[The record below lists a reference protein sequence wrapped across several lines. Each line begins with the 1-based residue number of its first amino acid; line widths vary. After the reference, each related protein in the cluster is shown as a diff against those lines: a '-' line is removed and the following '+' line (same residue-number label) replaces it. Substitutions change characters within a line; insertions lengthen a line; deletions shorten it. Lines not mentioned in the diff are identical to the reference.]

1 MHFSAAHFRCLSCL
15 GPCLLALYRTL
26 YTAVMGFEIL
36 LPKATQV
43 AVAWRSQ
50 GGASLYFET
59 ETKTKTKTALVALAR
74 AVVSR

>member
-1 MHFSAAHFRCLSCL
+1 
-15 GPCLLALYRTL
+15 
-26 YTAVMGFEIL
+26 MGFEIL

-43 AVAWRSQ
+43 AVAWQSQ